1 MRRNLLFLLLVLLVP
16 FSGQAQEAL
25 VIIAHGSLPKTDLA
39 TVQRLYTGRILSIA
53 DQPAVPINLPPG
65 NPLRQQF
72 LEAYLEQNEEQYT
85 GYWLVRRYV
94 GKGTPPR
101 EMASVEEILRFV
113 GSTPGAVAYVPQS
126 KVPKG
131 ANVVFKR

>member
-65 NPLRQQF
+65 NPLRQLF

>member
-1 MRRNLLFLLLVLLVP
+1 MRRSLLFLLLVLLVP

-72 LEAYLEQNEEQYT
+72 LEVYLEQNEEQYT

-101 EMASVEEILRFV
+101 EMASIEEILRFV